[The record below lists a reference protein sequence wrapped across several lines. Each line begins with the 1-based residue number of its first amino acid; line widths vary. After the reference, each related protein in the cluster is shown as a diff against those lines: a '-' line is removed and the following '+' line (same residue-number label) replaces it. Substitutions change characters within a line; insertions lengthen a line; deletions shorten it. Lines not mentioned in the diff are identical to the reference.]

1 MKSALTKLRG
11 KAASIRLAEDRL
23 IELVLEERSA
33 GQIDKVAMT
42 KAMME
47 AEGNADAADAL
58 YVKHR
63 INRIKDTDFANIAA
77 AQEILDA
84 ANRHNGS
91 SNSTPDKDD
100 VGKGKK
106 DGGIFW
112 DFMAFKKCSPFYSHL
127 CSVHPPVRGVNK

>member
-1 MKSALTKLRG
+1 MKSVLTKLRG

-23 IELVLEERSA
+23 IELVLEERSE

-63 INRIKDTDFANIAA
+63 INRIKDADAANIAA
-77 AQEILDA
+77 AQEVIDF
-84 ANRHNGS
+84 ANRHNSS
-91 SNSTPDKDD
+91 SNSAPDQDD

-106 DGGIFW
+106 DGGTFW
-112 DFMAFKKCSPFYSHL
+112 DFIAIILGMGSLLFVIHL
-127 CSVHPPVRGVNK
+127 ITQQL

>member
-1 MKSALTKLRG
+1 MKSVLTKLRG

-23 IELVLEERSA
+23 IELVLKERSA
-33 GQIDKVAMT
+33 GHIDEVAMT

-47 AEGNADAADAL
+47 AEGNKDTANAL